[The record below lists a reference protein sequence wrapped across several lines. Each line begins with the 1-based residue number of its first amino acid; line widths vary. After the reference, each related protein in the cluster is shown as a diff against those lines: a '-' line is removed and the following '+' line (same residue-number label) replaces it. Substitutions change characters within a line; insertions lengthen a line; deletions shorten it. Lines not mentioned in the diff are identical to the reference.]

1 MLTLKECEKQLN
13 KQSQTFTSEEVEVI
27 VNLLELIASI
37 ELENL
42 LNNIE
47 NNEVKNE

>member
-1 MLTLKECEKQLN
+1 MLPLKECEKQLN
-13 KQSQTFTSEEVEVI
+13 KQSLTYTSEEVEII

-42 LNNIE
+42 LTNIE
-47 NNEVKNE
+47 KKEEENE

>member
-13 KQSQTFTSEEVEVI
+13 KQSQTFTPEEVETI

-42 LNNIE
+42 LYNTEKKEQE
-47 NNEVKNE
+47 NE

>member
-1 MLTLKECEKQLN
+1 MLSLKECEKQLN
-13 KQSQTFTSEEVEVI
+13 KQSQTYTSEEVEII

-42 LNNIE
+42 LTNIE
-47 NNEVKNE
+47 KKEEENE